1 MEQQTNVLHE
11 FHEPA
16 YEFASTGQRF
26 LNYLIDVIVFYI
38 LMLIV
43 GFIVGA
49 AFASSISDGEV
60 EGAIG
65 FAVLTYLF
73 VFVIFFAY
81 YTFLEGSKGKTLGK
95 MITKTKVI
103 REDGQPMTYGKALLR
118 TLCRLVPFEFISA
131 FLGQKMWHDQW
142 TGTITVKDN

>member
-16 YEFASTGQRF
+16 YEFASTGQRL
-26 LNYLIDVIVFYI
+26 LNYVIDLIVFYI
-38 LMLIV
+38 LAALI
-43 GFIVGA
+43 GFFVGA
-49 AFASSISDGEV
+49 AFATSISDGETS
-60 EGAIG
+60 GAIG
-65 FAVLTYLF
+65 FITITYLL
-73 VFVIFFAY
+73 VFVIFFVY

-103 REDGQPMTYGKALLR
+103 REDGEPMTFGKALLR

-142 TGTITVKDN
+142 TGTITVKDK

>member
-16 YEFASTGQRF
+16 YEFASAGQRF
-26 LNYLIDVIVFYI
+26 LNYVIDIIVFYVLI
-38 LMLIV
+38 LIV
-43 GFIVGA
+43 AFIVGA

-60 EGAIG
+60 GGALG
-65 FAVLTYLF
+65 FAFVTYLL

-103 REDGQPMTYGKALLR
+103 REDGEPMTFGKAFLR

-131 FLGQKMWHDQW
+131 FLGQMMWHDQW
-142 TGTITVKDN
+142 TNTITIKDN

>member
-16 YEFASTGQRF
+16 YEFASTGQRL
-26 LNYLIDVIVFYI
+26 LNYVIDIIVFYVLI
-38 LMLIV
+38 LIV
-43 GFIVGA
+43 AFIVGA
-49 AFASSISDGEV
+49 AFATSISDGEV
-60 EGAIG
+60 GGALG
-65 FAVLTYLF
+65 FAFVTYLL

-103 REDGQPMTYGKALLR
+103 REDGEPMTFGKAFLR

-142 TGTITVKDN
+142 TNTITIKDK

>member
-16 YEFASTGQRF
+16 YEFASTGQRL
-26 LNYLIDVIVFYI
+26 LNYVIDLIVFYI
-38 LMLIV
+38 LAALI
-43 GFIVGA
+43 GFFVGA
-49 AFASSISDGEV
+49 AFASSISDGETA
-60 EGAIG
+60 GAIG
-65 FAVLTYLF
+65 FITITYLL
-73 VFVIFFAY
+73 VFVVFLAY

-103 REDGQPMTYGKALLR
+103 REDGEPMTFGKAFLR

-142 TGTITVKDN
+142 TNTITIKDN